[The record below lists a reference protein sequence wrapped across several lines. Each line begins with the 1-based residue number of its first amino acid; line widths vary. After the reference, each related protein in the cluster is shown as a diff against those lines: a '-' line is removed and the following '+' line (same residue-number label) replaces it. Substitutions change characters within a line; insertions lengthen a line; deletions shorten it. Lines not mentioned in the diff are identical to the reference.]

1 MKRTYWWLLLLAV
14 AGCSD
19 DAPQTEF
26 GSLKTVERYRDELEA
41 IIVEANA
48 IEQEVWERAVG
59 STGRATGQ
67 NLAPVYR
74 ELKPRLVALIVDVE
88 EIAVPPKL
96 TELHGEMRSALG
108 LRLEA
113 FDLVITGWATE
124 QQQSYD
130 EAQPLYVDAEKKIAE
145 ANALLAA
152 VGEVLLEVDIALAE
166 AEGRTLVG

>member
-1 MKRTYWWLLLLAV
+1 MKRTYWWLLLVAV
-14 AGCSD
+14 AGCGD

-26 GSLKTVERYRDELEA
+26 GSLKSVERYRDELEA
-41 IIVEANA
+41 IIVEVNA

-74 ELKPRLVALIVDVE
+74 ELKPRLVALIVDLD

-96 TELHGEMRSALG
+96 TEMHGEMRSALG

-124 QQQSYD
+124 QQGEQQDREQAGRVGHEGGAYG
-130 EAQPLYVDAEKKIAE
+130 LGTT
-145 ANALLAA
+145 AA
-152 VGEVLLEVDIALAE
+152 SDSPERACADGAIKH
-166 AEGRTLVG
+166 